1 MRNTTT
7 AVLAGILVLAPA
19 ATASAH
25 ITANP
30 SEAPSDSYATVR
42 FDVGHGC
49 EGSPTTQL
57 KIKVP
62 PSVASATP
70 AVHPL
75 WNVTTKEGRKTKVEL
90 HGETITRGVSEVTY
104 TAKKPL
110 PSDRLDFF
118 NLSVKLPA
126 GKPGETRGLPD
137 RAEVRRGR
145 DPLDPGP
152 GRGRESRRAR
162 GSRAGDHADRGRE
175 DGRGPARRSIDQR
188 GGRRAHVAHGC
199 RSGARG
205 RGPDRRGRRPGAS
218 PTLNTAFTARSPGP
232 LVARRSLR

>member
-126 GKPGETRGLPD
+126 GKPGETVAFPTVQKCAQGETRWIQVPAEGENPD
-137 RAEVRRGR
+137 ELEDPAPAITLTEAGEDHHGASATEEAEPV
-145 DPLDPGP
+145 
-152 GRGRESRRAR
+152 EVQ
-162 GSRAGDHADRGRE
+162 RAGVTIEE
-175 DGRGPARRSIDQR
+175 DNGAPVWLTVAALALGAAGLIAGVGGLALHRR
-188 GGRRAHVAHGC
+188 
-199 RSGARG
+199 
-205 RGPDRRGRRPGAS
+205 
-218 PTLNTAFTARSPGP
+218 
-232 LVARRSLR
+232 

>member
-126 GKPGETRGLPD
+126 GKPGETVAFPTVQKCAEGETRWIQVPAEGENPD
-137 RAEVRRGR
+137 ELEDPAPAITLTEAGEDQRRLGTEE
-145 DPLDPGP
+145 GA
-152 GRGRESRRAR
+152 GRGSAR
-162 GSRAGDHADRGRE
+162 GSIDRAR
-175 DGRGPARRSIDQR
+175 
-188 GGRRAHVAHGC
+188 
-199 RSGARG
+199 
-205 RGPDRRGRRPGAS
+205 
-218 PTLNTAFTARSPGP
+218 TTARPCGSRLP
-232 LVARRSLR
+232 LWCSGQGA

>member
-1 MRNTTT
+1 MRKTTT
-7 AVLAGILVLAPA
+7 AAVLSGIFTLSLAG
-19 ATASAH
+19 TAGAH

-49 EGSPTTQL
+49 EDSPTTQL

-75 WNVTTKEGRKTKVEL
+75 WDVAIKEGRKNKVDL

-118 NLSVKLPA
+118 TLSVKLPA
-126 GKPGETRGLPD
+126 GKPGESVAFPTVQKCAKGETRWIQVPAAGENPD
-137 RAEVRRGR
+137 ELESPAPAITLTEAGEDHHAAAE
-145 DPLDPGP
+145 GP
-152 GRGRESRRAR
+152 EKTVEVQ
-162 GSRAGDHADRGRE
+162 RAGAAINDE
-175 DGRGPARRSIDQR
+175 
-188 GGRRAHVAHGC
+188 
-199 RSGARG
+199 SGA
-205 RGPDRRGRRPGAS
+205 PVWLAIAALALGA
-218 PTLNTAFTARSPGP
+218 LG
-232 LVARRSLR
+232 LVAGLGGIALHRR